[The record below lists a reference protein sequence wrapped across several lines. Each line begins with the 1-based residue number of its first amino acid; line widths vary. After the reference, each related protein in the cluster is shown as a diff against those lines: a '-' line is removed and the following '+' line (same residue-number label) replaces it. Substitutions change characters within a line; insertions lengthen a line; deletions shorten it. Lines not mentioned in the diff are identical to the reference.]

1 MAGLFTKS
9 TDRKSWW
16 ISTNLKNEHKMNIKL
31 FRFMKWKKKE
41 KFQKV
46 KESIGK
52 NDIKINDFLLFVKK
66 Q

>member
-16 ISTNLKNEHKMNIKL
+16 ISTNLKNEHKTFSFYEM
-31 FRFMKWKKKE
+31 KKKE